1 MNSKLIII
9 KPQARRLT
17 AAFALASVVTLSL
30 GTAAH
35 ARAGDLGM
43 LAQGPEVLVNTVTV
57 GDQYFP
63 SVASNASGQTL
74 VAWTDTSAG
83 RSIVR
88 GRLLDRTG
96 APVGDDLVVAGGAGG
111 PRLYPAV
118 TALDNGDFVV
128 VHLVV
133 VPGSLNQVWSQT
145 VDRRGR
151 LDGMAVQL
159 SEQATTVQ
167 YVPSVAALPGNRYV
181 ASWTGSDQTNSSDWD
196 VKARVL
202 RFDGRP
208 ITGELRLNEVTT
220 GRQSRPTVTP
230 VRDGFIAAWTDA
242 SLTKD
247 TSVTGV
253 VGRAFAVDGTSR
265 TPDVLLNEVTP
276 GEQSRPSL
284 TTLQS
289 GRVAA
294 AWEDRD
300 PARDGSGSA
309 VVGRTFAADLG
320 AASIERVLN
329 TTTAGNQQKPRVA
342 ATGDGGWLAA
352 WEDNSRTDDP
362 IFLGIR
368 GRVLPGDGE
377 PVGGDQQ
384 LNTLTADNQQQP
396 AVAVVRDRAVVVWTD
411 ESRAQAD
418 KNRTSVVARTYTV
431 RPR

>member
-1 MNSKLIII
+1 MKSTSIWT
-9 KPQARRLT
+9 KPHAQRLT
-17 AAFALASVVTLSL
+17 VACALASVVTLSL
-30 GTAAH
+30 GTAAQ
-35 ARAGDLGM
+35 ARGVERGM
-43 LAQGPEVLVNTVTV
+43 LAQGPEVLVNATTA
-57 GDQYFP
+57 GDQFFP
-63 SVASNASGQTL
+63 SVATNASGQCL

-83 RSIVR
+83 RSVVR

-96 APVGDDLVVAGGAGG
+96 APVGEDLLVAGGADGA
-111 PRLYPAV
+111 RLFPAV

-145 VDRRGR
+145 VDRRAR
-151 LDGMAVQL
+151 LAEAPVLL
-159 SEQATTVQ
+159 SEQATAVQ
-167 YVPSVAALPGNRYV
+167 FAPSVSALPGNRYV
-181 ASWTGSDQTNSSDWD
+181 ASWTGSDPTNPSDWD
-196 VKARVL
+196 AKARVL

-208 ITGELRLNEVTT
+208 VTGELRLNEVTVS
-220 GRQSRPTVTP
+220 RQSRPAVTP
-230 VRDGFIAAWTDA
+230 VRNGFVAAWTDG

-253 VGRAFAVDGTSR
+253 VGRAFAVDGTPR
-265 TPDVLLNEVTP
+265 TPDVLLNDITP

-284 TTLQS
+284 TTLRS

-294 AWEDRD
+294 AWEDRE

-320 AASIERVLN
+320 APGTERVLN

-352 WEDNSRTDDP
+352 WEDGSSTDDP

-368 GRVLPGDGE
+368 GRVLPADGE
-377 PVGGDQQ
+377 PVGGDRQ

-411 ESRAQAD
+411 ESRALAD
-418 KNRTSVVARTYTV
+418 KNRTSVVTRTYSL
-431 RPR
+431 RAR